1 MHSRTPYLAVAVA
14 ALALAAAPVSGVAQ
28 QTGPGPDRFV
38 GTWGGTLQAGATLL
52 RLSLTVARDSAGG
65 LTGHLVSLDQGDA
78 RVAGSVSV
86 AGDTLRVSMPAIG
99 AEYAGALRGDTLTGI
114 FRQGAGALPLQMA
127 RAGASGAGSAGAS
140 TGRAFARPQEPK
152 PPFPYRTRE
161 VTFESVPGVR
171 LAGTLTLPN
180 GPGPFP
186 AAVLISGS
194 GAQDRDEAL
203 FGHKPFHVLADHLAR
218 RGIATLRYDDRGVAK
233 STGDFAGS
241 TSADFAN
248 DAEAAV
254 RFLRG
259 APDIA
264 RDRVGV
270 IGHSEGGIIGPAV
283 AARSRDVAFVVMLAG
298 PGVPGD
304 SLLILQSR
312 ALLGAAGAA
321 PEGIE
326 RAAAANRRI
335 YTAVIV
341 GTDSADIERRIREAE
356 AEFVAKLPAAEQA
369 AADSA
374 LVQGRAGMM
383 APWVR
388 HFLAYDPRPALQQVA
403 APVLALN
410 GTLDLQV
417 PHRENLAGIAEAL
430 AAGGNRDYEVD
441 SLPGLNHLFQ
451 TARTGAV
458 SEYATIQETMSPLAL
473 ERISGWIAK
482 RFVRR

>member
-1 MHSRTPYLAVAVA
+1 MRLRTSYFM
-14 ALALAAAPVSGVAQ
+14 AAAAAVLATGPVSLVAQ
-28 QTGPGPDRFV
+28 QGTAVPGRFV
-38 GTWGGTLQAGATLL
+38 GTWGGTLQAGATSL
-52 RLSLTVARDSAGG
+52 RLSLTIDRDSAGG
-65 LTGHLVSLDQGDA
+65 LTGHLVSLDQGAA
-78 RVAGSVSV
+78 RVAASVAV
-86 AGDTLRVSMPAIG
+86 AGDTVKVSMPSIG
-99 AEYAGALRGDTLTGI
+99 AEFAGAMSGDTLAGI
-114 FRQGAGALPLQMA
+114 FRQGQGALPLQMTRTAAPEAVGA
-127 RAGASGAGSAGAS
+127 RP
-140 TGRAFARPQEPK
+140 AFLRPQEPK

-161 VTFESVPGVR
+161 VSFESVPGVR

-194 GAQDRDEAL
+194 GPQDRDEAL
-203 FGHKPFHVLADHLAR
+203 LGHRPFLVLADHLAR

-233 STGDFAGS
+233 STGDFAAS

-259 APDIA
+259 TPNVA

-312 ALLGAAGAA
+312 ALLGAAGAP
-321 PEGIE
+321 PEAIE

-341 GTDSADIERRIREAE
+341 GTDSADVARRIREAE
-356 AEFVAKLPAAEQA
+356 EEFLATLPAAERM

-374 LVQGRAGMM
+374 LTQGRAQVMS
-383 APWVR
+383 PWLR
-388 HFLAYDPRPALQQVA
+388 HYLAYDPRPALQQVA
-403 APVLALN
+403 VPVLAVN

-417 PHRENLAGIAEAL
+417 PHRENLAAIAGAL
-430 AAGGNRDYEVD
+430 AAGGNRDYETD
-441 SLPGLNHLFQ
+441 SLPGLNHLLQ
-451 TARTGAV
+451 TARSGAV
-458 SEYATIQETMSPLAL
+458 SEYATIEETMSPLAL
-473 ERISGWIAK
+473 ERVSAWIAK
-482 RFVRR
+482 RFGRR